1 MDIPEWLVECA
12 KVGAGAIVGVF
23 AGTRRMEAR
32 VRTLEDRQQ
41 ATDQKIATHDKTL
54 EEVHETV
61 QVDHDL
67 LTRVDANLQ
76 LIMQAMQLRPRT

>member
-12 KVGAGAIVGVF
+12 KVGAGAVAGVF
-23 AGTRRMEAR
+23 VGTRRMESR
-32 VRTLEDRQQ
+32 VRILEDRQQ
-41 ATDQKIATHDKTL
+41 VTDQKIALHDKTL
-54 EEVHETV
+54 TEVHETV